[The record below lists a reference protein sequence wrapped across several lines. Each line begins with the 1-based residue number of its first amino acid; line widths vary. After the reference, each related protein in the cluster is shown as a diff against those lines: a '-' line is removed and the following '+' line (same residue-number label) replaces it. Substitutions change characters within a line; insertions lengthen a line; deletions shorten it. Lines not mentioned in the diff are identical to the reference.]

1 MANSKRMNFRF
12 SESTVATLEEI
23 ANERGITLTEA
34 IRQAIETEAY
44 LRKIKKSGAKI
55 LIQEGESI
63 KEIIFR

>member
-12 SESTVATLEEI
+12 SESTVKTLEKI

-44 LRKIKKSGAKI
+44 LRKMKKSGAKI
-55 LIQEGESI
+55 LIQEGESV